1 MDRIEAENRIR
12 SEIDSILT
20 RYGVEQGCIPIGDE
34 MMDVMR
40 KAWIFGYNA
49 GYRETRD
56 DISNGMYFN

>member
-1 MDRIEAENRIR
+1 MDRIEAEKRIR

-20 RYGVEQGCIPIGDE
+20 RHGVEQGCKPIADE

-49 GYRETRD
+49 GHKAKKGEPGCQR
-56 DISNGMYFN
+56 

>member
-1 MDRIEAENRIR
+1 MDRIEAEKRIR

-20 RYGVEQGCIPIGDE
+20 RHGVEQGCKPITDE

-49 GYRETRD
+49 GYKEKE
-56 DISNGMYFN
+56 GE